1 MRIGILNATG
11 YSGAELV
18 RFLSGHPDFEISGV
32 TARSQVGKRLG
43 EIFPWVR
50 AGGRPSYANLQLH
63 EDLEETPDIV
73 ISCLPHKASAQ
84 RLAPFLDRGIRCIDV
99 SADFRLRDPQMYARW
114 HGVEHAVPAW
124 LDSAVYGFPEMSR
137 DRIRKCQLVAAEEH
151 EQTGITAKQR
161 LQLVLIQDRLDLPT
175 EKMESMKQEILEVV
189 SRYLQVADD
198 FLEFEIRRLD
208 ELVVLVSNIQVND
221 ATELVPAAG

>member
-84 RLAPFLDRGIRCIDV
+84 RLAPFLERGIRTKLRLYALRPRHHSCAGSGGTGG
-99 SADFRLRDPQMYARW
+99 SAIW
-114 HGVEHAVPAW
+114 SCNG
-124 LDSAVYGFPEMSR
+124 
-137 DRIRKCQLVAAEEH
+137 
-151 EQTGITAKQR
+151 
-161 LQLVLIQDRLDLPT
+161 
-175 EKMESMKQEILEVV
+175 
-189 SRYLQVADD
+189 
-198 FLEFEIRRLD
+198 
-208 ELVVLVSNIQVND
+208 
-221 ATELVPAAG
+221 